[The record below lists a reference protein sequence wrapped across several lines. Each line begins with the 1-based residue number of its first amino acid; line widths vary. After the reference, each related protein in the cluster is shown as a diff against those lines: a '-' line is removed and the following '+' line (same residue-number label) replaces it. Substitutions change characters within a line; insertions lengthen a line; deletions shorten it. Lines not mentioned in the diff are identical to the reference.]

1 MTPERAAEL
10 MRELLVTPK
19 SELNDFGRRNGLP
32 GSVNPPDLE
41 MAKELLQA
49 LWVGLQSSSGPNWE
63 RINTAWSAMRAKHG
77 EMRTNDL
84 GPRPPGW
91 IRSNDPARPT
101 LGDLAPAATGQPQLG
116 FAQGGHQTGYPP
128 HQPPPGTGAN
138 TGSGGAYAAPPPGYG
153 PAHPGYQPPSGGY
166 GTQGAPIPATQ
177 ATYPQAPQ
185 GHMPTAAH
193 PPPSAQPAPP
203 SAQPP
208 RERFVPEPK
217 KKGPPP
223 PPARRRATGTPE
235 RSIANDVELY
245 AAFCAACSAAPAKV
259 FATMVD
265 YGIGSPEMRA
275 ELDEMWQ
282 EKFDEDGE
290 LHQRWEHLYRH
301 FREHQS

>member
-19 SELNDFGRRNGLP
+19 SALNDFGRRNGLP

-49 LWVGLQSSSGPNWE
+49 VWVGLQSSSGPNWE
-63 RINTAWSAMRAKHG
+63 RINTAWGAMRAKHG
-77 EMRTNDL
+77 ELRTDDM

-91 IRSNDPARPT
+91 IRSSEPVKPT
-101 LGDLAPAATGQPQLG
+101 LGDLAPGAAQTPQVG
-116 FAQGGHQTGYPP
+116 FVQAGHQSGYPP
-128 HQPPPGTGAN
+128 HQPPPGTAPN

-166 GTQGAPIPATQ
+166 AQPAQAPPGS
-177 ATYPQAPQ
+177 YPQAPTPQ
-185 GHMPTAAH
+185 QAP
-193 PPPSAQPAPP
+193 AQPAPP
-203 SAQPP
+203 AEPP
-208 RERFVPEPK
+208 KERFVPQAKPK
-217 KKGPPP
+217 APPP
-223 PPARRRATGTPE
+223 PPARRRASGTPD

-245 AAFCAACSAAPAKV
+245 ASFCAACSASPDKV

-282 EKFDEDGE
+282 ERFDEDGE

-301 FREHQS
+301 FRQHQS